1 MLDRRI
7 IGCPAES
14 GDLRVNEGQYLKAI
28 IDFRSSGFR
37 RYFANTSWLMS
48 HRVLT
53 MIVALFVGVY
63 VARYLGPER
72 FGLLSYAGSFVWLF
86 TALATLGLDSIMVRE
101 LVKTPERKDE
111 LLGTAF
117 WLKAG
122 GAVLMWI
129 GIAAAIPFTHNDTQ
143 TNILIVIIA
152 FGVIFQAF
160 NVIDFNYQAEVKSK
174 FVVYVHLVQL
184 VVSSII
190 KLVLIWIAAPLV
202 WFACVFLFDAVIHAV
217 GMTAMYLKTSG
228 KIWSW
233 TWRWATAKELLRNSW
248 PLILSGMVISI
259 YMRIDQVMIKE
270 MLGAEQVGQYAAA
283 VRLSEAWYF
292 IPMAITSSVFPA
304 IINAK
309 KQSEALYYQRLQK
322 LYDLMVWLAVAIA
335 LPTTFLAPWVIKVL
349 YGEAFLPAAGVLSIH
364 IWAGVAVFQGVAINT
379 YIITENL
386 QKYRIVID
394 GTGAILN
401 VILNFYL
408 IRPYGPSGAA
418 IATLISYFSAFWISA
433 LLINKLRVPLTMS
446 LKSYK
451 NVLLL
456 KWITR

>member
-1 MLDRRI
+1 
-7 IGCPAES
+7 
-14 GDLRVNEGQYLKAI
+14 LKAV
-28 IDFRSSGFR
+28 IDIKSPGFR
-37 RYFANTSWLMS
+37 RYFANTSWLMG
-48 HRVLT
+48 HRILS

-72 FGLLSYAGSFVWLF
+72 FGLLSYAGSFVGLF
-86 TALATLGLDSIMVRE
+86 TALATLGLDGIMVRE
-101 LVKTPERKDE
+101 LVKTPDRRDE

-122 GAVLMWI
+122 GAILMWI
-129 GIAAAIPFTHNDTQ
+129 GIAAAIPFTNNDTQ

-184 VVSSII
+184 VVSSIA
-190 KLVLIWIAAPLV
+190 KLVLIWISAPLV
-202 WFACVFLFDAVIHAV
+202 WFACVFLLDAVVLAV
-217 GMTAMYLKTSG
+217 GMTVMYLKNTG
-228 KIWSW
+228 KVWYW
-233 TWRWATAKELLRNSW
+233 KWRWQTAKILLKDSW

-259 YMRIDQVMIKE
+259 YMKIDQVMIKE
-270 MLGAEQVGQYAAA
+270 MLGAEQVGHYAAA

-335 LPTTFLAPWVIKVL
+335 LPTTFLAPWVIRVL

-364 IWAGVAVFQGVAINT
+364 IWAGVFVGLGVACSKWFIVEN
-379 YIITENL
+379 YI
-386 QKYRIVID
+386 KK
-394 GTGAILN
+394 
-401 VILNFYL
+401 NFYRTLFGMIINVVLNL
-408 IRPYGPSGAA
+408 ILIPLYGIYGAA
-418 IATLISYFSAFWISA
+418 VATLLGQMAA
-433 LLINKLRVPLTMS
+433 NLIYDIFDKQIYPS
-446 LKSYK
+446 LKLKINALNPFYFFER
-451 NVLLL
+451 LL
-456 KWITR
+456 K